1 MVFTRGDF
9 NSKIGIWNDFTTENK
24 KNLNYLP
31 QGYEVDTIRS
41 VRNNQN
47 TSVNEYTHDLFNVCP
62 ETRLRILNCRICG
75 DLHGH
80 LTYVDFHGCSRII
93 LVLTS
98 EASLTKFAIARV
110 FQLMIWVFSNI
121 WPILLKLG
129 RNYNFIANKILK
141 ETIEL

>member
-1 MVFTRGDF
+1 MVMVFTRGDF

-31 QGYEVDTIRS
+31 QGYEVDTIQS

-98 EASLTKFAIARV
+98 EASDKVCYSMCISVNDLSIFQHLTNP
-110 FQLMIWVFSNI
+110 S
-121 WPILLKLG
+121 
-129 RNYNFIANKILK
+129 
-141 ETIEL
+141 

>member
-1 MVFTRGDF
+1 MVFIRGDF
-9 NSKIGIWNDFTTENK
+9 NSKIGIWNDFTTKNK

-47 TSVNEYTHDLFNVCP
+47 TSVNEYTHDIFNVCS
-62 ETRLRILNCRICG
+62 ETRLRILNCRIHR

-98 EASLTKFAIARV
+98 EASLTKFAIVHV

-121 WPILLKLG
+121 RPILLNLG